1 MFETSGASS
10 RMKTLE
16 RRYSITANPDLSVSY
31 LALIR
36 LRILAEWIVKRFQ
49 HFKYHHTALKQTRSY
64 KNSSTSI
71 SALVVGN
78 GPSAGKLEW
87 TRVAEAQKSGL
98 KVFTINYFPLSEASE
113 TVIPDFL
120 VLSDPVMK
128 PSMNSDN
135 RTTEMWKRIRANPP
149 GKLVVPVSWFK
160 IMTSESEIAS
170 QILYFDDSGLEGW
183 SKNISPLRPRGYLAL
198 TAYKALAF
206 ASFLGFNRIYII
218 GIDNSMFRSIAVD
231 EQNRLMQYPN
241 HFFEQ
246 GAVTTDVSAMY
257 LNGMSDYFRDMSLCF
272 SSLSKYFS
280 HLPIFNLDE
289 DSLVDCFPKESTSSL
304 LK

>member
-1 MFETSGASS
+1 
-10 RMKTLE
+10 
-16 RRYSITANPDLSVSY
+16 
-31 LALIR
+31 
-36 LRILAEWIVKRFQ
+36 
-49 HFKYHHTALKQTRSY
+49 
-64 KNSSTSI
+64 
-71 SALVVGN
+71 
-78 GPSAGKLEW
+78 
-87 TRVAEAQKSGL
+87 
-98 KVFTINYFPLSEASE
+98 
-113 TVIPDFL
+113 
-120 VLSDPVMK
+120 
-128 PSMNSDN
+128 
-135 RTTEMWKRIRANPP
+135 MWKRIRANPP